1 MKILYFTAD
10 FGEKN
15 QQFAKDNGLI
25 IRNAKAYDDVDYL
38 EQCDAVCGD
47 VPKAYANYPV
57 HELPKAEPKARKT
70 KSE

>member
-10 FGEKN
+10 FSEKN
-15 QQFAKDNGLI
+15 QKFAQENGLTT
-25 IRNAKAYDDVDYL
+25 RNAKAYDDVDYL

-47 VPKAYANYPV
+47 VPKAYAGYPA
-57 HELPKAEPKARKT
+57 HELPKAEPKASRT